1 MFQKQIMFSFDILK
15 FPVFEY
21 VLVGEHNIDAPKI
34 CDLIYAIKLVFIS
47 LFLKK

>member
-21 VLVGEHNIDAPKI
+21 VLVGEHNIDAPQI
-34 CDLIYAIKLVFIS
+34 CYLIYAIKLVFIS
-47 LFLKK
+47 LFLKN